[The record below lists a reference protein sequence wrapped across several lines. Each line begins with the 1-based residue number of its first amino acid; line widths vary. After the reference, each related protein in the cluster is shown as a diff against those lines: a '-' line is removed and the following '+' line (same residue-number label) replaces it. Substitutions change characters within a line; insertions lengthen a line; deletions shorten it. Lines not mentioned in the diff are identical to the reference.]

1 MENTKSKPRSSE
13 TRDQRDERLKKEAD
27 KALNDAL
34 AEQDLLDRMVR
45 RSIETHGP

>member
-1 MENTKSKPRSSE
+1 MENTKSERRLSE
-13 TRDQRDERLKKEAD
+13 TVDQRDERLKKEAD
-27 KALNDAL
+27 RALDDAL

>member
-1 MENTKSKPRSSE
+1 MQTRKSKPRLSE
-13 TRDQRDERLKKEAD
+13 TEDQRDERLKKEAD
-27 KALNDAL
+27 KALDDAL